1 MCSCGQA
8 KTVQRDIVGVVN
20 NFATDNMECVHPEI
34 DTDCDNVRI
43 GHGLRSCRCRGP
55 YVLLSGRGPCQ
66 GALVLL
72 LLMHSVS
79 GAWKEWSFLP
89 RWCCWDRIWEAHAI
103 VDIGALALRGS
114 IWSPTQLGFALCA
127 GECDI

>member
-20 NFATDNMECVHPEI
+20 NFATDNMECAHPEI

-55 YVLLSGRGPCQ
+55 YV
-66 GALVLL
+66 VLL

-79 GAWKEWSFLP
+79 IELPATLVLLGLDLGSTRHRRYWRLGAARL
-89 RWCCWDRIWEAHAI
+89 DLVAHAT
-103 VDIGALALRGS
+103 
-114 IWSPTQLGFALCA
+114 WLCIM
-127 GECDI
+127 CR